1 MPDVKDNNPTVKALT
16 IRNLQ
21 LCSIGR
27 LNQKLVS
34 QILLGWDEKKKQQ
47 SARKEENLWSLA
59 IQLNFRDVESIKYT
73 ERLYGILEDY
83 LGACFLMITLV
94 MTLNHYRYIDAIIS
108 QDCLINTAE
117 TLFMLLDAV
126 QAAFWLAGN

>member
-1 MPDVKDNNPTVKALT
+1 MPDMKDNNPTVKTLT

-21 LCSIGR
+21 LWSTQR
-27 LNQKLVS
+27 LNQKVVF

-47 SARKEENLWSLA
+47 FTRKEENLWSLA
-59 IQLNFRDVESIKYT
+59 IQLHFRDVESIKFM
-73 ERLYGILEDY
+73 EKLYGILEDY
-83 LGACFLMITLV
+83 LGVCFLMITLV

-117 TLFMLLDAV
+117 ILFMLSDAV
-126 QAAFWLAGN
+126 QAAFW

>member
-1 MPDVKDNNPTVKALT
+1 MPDVRDNNLIVKELTV
-16 IRNLQ
+16 RNLQ
-21 LCSIGR
+21 LWSTQR
-27 LNQKLVS
+27 FNQKAVS

-59 IQLNFRDVESIKYT
+59 IQLHFRDVESIKYT

-94 MTLNHYRYIDAIIS
+94 TILNHYRYIDAIIS

-117 TLFMLLDAV
+117 MLFMLLDAV
-126 QAAFWLAGN
+126 QAAFCLAGY

>member
-1 MPDVKDNNPTVKALT
+1 MPDMKDNNPTVKTLT

-21 LCSIGR
+21 LWSTQR
-27 LNQKLVS
+27 LNQKVVF

-47 SARKEENLWSLA
+47 FTRKEENLWSLA
-59 IQLNFRDVESIKYT
+59 IQLHFRDVESIKFM
-73 ERLYGILEDY
+73 EKLYGILEDY
-83 LGACFLMITLV
+83 LGVCFLMITLV

-117 TLFMLLDAV
+117 ILFMLLDAV
-126 QAAFWLAGN
+126 QAAFW

>member
-1 MPDVKDNNPTVKALT
+1 M
-16 IRNLQ
+16 
-21 LCSIGR
+21 
-27 LNQKLVS
+27 
-34 QILLGWDEKKKQQ
+34 
-47 SARKEENLWSLA
+47 
-59 IQLNFRDVESIKYT
+59 NFRDVESIKYT

-117 TLFMLLDAV
+117 ALFMLLDAV
-126 QAAFWLAGN
+126 QADFWLAGNLSKLLRIQDLEEIWVEISNIKIKK

>member
-1 MPDVKDNNPTVKALT
+1 M
-16 IRNLQ
+16 
-21 LCSIGR
+21 
-27 LNQKLVS
+27 
-34 QILLGWDEKKKQQ
+34 GWEKQQ